1 MQAPTIVGELGIM
14 QPIYTPELAF
24 VPDVGDGGEFQTFK
38 KPSVYVPYV
47 QYDSIESLAVYG
59 SVEGV
64 SSIYVNSHQYVLP
77 IPKPLTAGDVWQ
89 SKLKSKWDKK
99 IIFDGSADE
108 EWMELGT
115 NLVNKY
121 RYALP
126 LPLGVYADTSN
137 NNAGSNNFPLL
148 AGGQTGDGVRGF
160 TITLYSGKITIV
172 VYSDGGALESFR
184 SYLAANPMSLWY
196 QSTNYDG
203 TNGLTVSV
211 SDYSW
216 GFVELDGTE
225 KWAIYPWIA
234 NAFYCDNIAPGV
246 FIDNAKKD
254 FAICNSAQQ
263 NAYANV
269 LVLANGEF
277 AIGTPDNKIVRTAF
291 KDTSCA
297 TVEAWKARLAEN
309 HVQVVYQ
316 LATPETYATDPV
328 DIFTDDGEMWIYA
341 GKPLPWLKGGV
352 TAEVATN
359 NIVLN
364 GKTNDER
371 AGEYGT
377 PQVHTFP

>member
-1 MQAPTIVGELGIM
+1 MQAPNIVGELGIM

-89 SKLKSKWDKK
+89 SKLKSVWDKK

-108 EWMELGT
+108 EWIKLGT
-115 NLVNKY
+115 NLPNKY

-126 LPLGVYADTSN
+126 LPLGVRADTSN

-148 AGGQTGDGVRGF
+148 AQGQTGDGARGF
-160 TITLYSGKITIV
+160 TIAPYSGEISII
-172 VYSDGGALESFR
+172 VYSDGGTLESFR
-184 SYLAANPMSLWY
+184 SYLAANPMSVWY

-203 TNGLTVSV
+203 TNGLTVSIA
-211 SDYSW
+211 DYQ
-216 GFVELDGTE
+216 
-225 KWAIYPWIA
+225 Y
-234 NAFYCDNIAPGV
+234 
-246 FIDNAKKD
+246 
-254 FAICNSAQQ
+254 
-263 NAYANV
+263 
-269 LVLANGEF
+269 
-277 AIGTPDNKIVRTAF
+277 
-291 KDTSCA
+291 
-297 TVEAWKARLAEN
+297 
-309 HVQVVYQ
+309 
-316 LATPETYATDPV
+316 ETYANNFV
-328 DIFTDDGEMWIYA
+328 DIFTDDGELWVD
-341 GKPLPWLKGGV
+341 GGDF
-352 TAEVATN
+352 AEVAVS